1 VSLLTICGALST
13 IGVSYL
19 LRRVPFLKHVVVGA
33 ETRFVFFVVYGLAIS
48 LIAAASRMIR
58 KRDTVILI
66 LAATIAWVIFVETRQ
81 LLGMIRFLVFA
92 SLATLGVLAGER
104 AWAGAKPWRR
114 IAFGALLP
122 AGLCCAAGLAYYGL
136 VARFT
141 YAAMGPARE
150 LAVGGAWG
158 FSLGLA
164 VGLGLAIGSEALRW
178 MNKAD

>member
-1 VSLLTICGALST
+1 
-13 IGVSYL
+13 
-19 LRRVPFLKHVVVGA
+19 LKHVVVGA
-33 ETRFVFFVVYGLAIS
+33 EAHFVFFVVYGLAIS
-48 LIAAASRMIR
+48 LIAAASKMIR

-92 SLATLGVLAGER
+92 SLATLGVLASDR
-104 AWAGAKPWRR
+104 VLSATKPWRR
-114 IAFGALLP
+114 VAFGALLP

-136 VARFT
+136 VARFSQSAT
-141 YAAMGPARE
+141 GPARE

-164 VGLGLAIGSEALRW
+164 VGLGLALGSEALRW
-178 MNKAD
+178 MNKED